1 MQSAALYIRVSTED
15 QTEYSPEAQKHAL
28 LDYAQRNNISVQ
40 NQYIFVDEGISG
52 RKAEKRPQFMRMI
65 ATAKMKPKPFDM
77 ILVHKFDRFAR
88 SREDSIVYKSLLRKE
103 CNIQVISITE
113 RIEDDKFS
121 VILEAMLEAMAEYY
135 SLNLAEEVKKGMTE
149 KARRGEYQTL
159 APYGYLMKEGALYP
173 DDERAV
179 IVRKIYHMYIYES
192 KNCFAIARTLNSLG
206 LLTNRGNPFE
216 NRTIKYILQNPVYK
230 GYVRWN
236 PVGSADLRKHNYD
249 SEHFIVKKGKHE
261 AIIDENTWQQVND
274 KLNQEHQSRHAKP
287 NDVQSHWLSGL
298 LFCSDCGSVLVS
310 SGSNRGF
317 QCNAYAK
324 GKCKTSHYVTYKKI
338 EEAIL
343 STMSQLIQ
351 CNNFDYKIKA
361 SNDTYNKIDLLNDNL
376 NKRKRKLERMKEA
389 YLNGIDTL
397 EEYRKNKELLL
408 KESNEIEQTIQL
420 FQNKSKEKNTQL
432 EMLKQLNGIYNILVS
447 EVDKTMKHEAL
458 SSIIDKIIYHKKNEH
473 IDIYLRDF

>member
-28 LDYAQRNNISVQ
+28 LDYARQNDIYVENHNIF
-40 NQYIFVDEGISG
+40 IDEGISG
-52 RKAEKRPQFMRMI
+52 RKAEKRPQFMHMI

-113 RIEDDKFS
+113 RMEDDKFS

-173 DDERAV
+173 DDEKSA
-179 IVRKIYHMYIYES
+179 IVKKIYHMYLYES
-192 KNCFAIARTLNSLG
+192 KNCFCIARTLNSLG

-236 PVGSADLRKHNYD
+236 PEGSADLRKHNYD
-249 SEHFIVKKGKHE
+249 SEHFIVKKGKHD
-261 AIIDENTWQQVND
+261 AIIDENTWQLVSD
-274 KLNQEHQSRHAKP
+274 KLNQEHQPRHAKP

-343 STMSQLIQ
+343 NTMNQLIE
-351 CNNFDYKIKA
+351 CNNFHYEIKTTNDIDEKIRLMK
-361 SNDTYNKIDLLNDNL
+361 DNL
-376 NKRKRKLERMKEA
+376 NKIIRKKERIKEA

-397 EEYRKNKELLL
+397 EEYRKNKEILL
-408 KESNEIEQTIQL
+408 KESDEIEQTIRLLQS
-420 FQNKSKEKNTQL
+420 KSNEKNSPYD
-432 EMLKQLNGIYNILVS
+432 MIKQVSGIYNILVS
-447 EVDKTMKHEAL
+447 DVDKTMKHEAL

-473 IDIYLRDF
+473 IDVYFRYS